1 MAVPTARHDLLRRR
15 LERFTRSLPGLGPGG
30 EVRALH
36 AARVASRRL
45 RELLPILQLDNDVTH
60 KLSRRLR
67 KVTKRL
73 GTVRELDVLHGL
85 IDELYE
91 TGRHD
96 QAALARIAE
105 GVGRERELTR
115 QKLLG
120 RKQQLA
126 ELKQI
131 ARKLDRAADTLEL
144 LGETSPPGHGHPR
157 GWRWALDARIA
168 HRAAALSD
176 ASRRAGALYLAERLH
191 TVRIAIK
198 KLRYA
203 LELSAEV
210 SGNKTTPELRTLKRA
225 QDLLGR
231 LHDSQMLM
239 NRVRQVQASL
249 VPPNLSAWRELD
261 ALVATLENKCRLL
274 HARYMRD
281 RAAIN
286 AIAERLAVQTA
297 RASLRPAGPAGRA
310 DPTRTAV

>member
-1 MAVPTARHDLLRRR
+1 
-15 LERFTRSLPGLGPGG
+15 
-30 EVRALH
+30 
-36 AARVASRRL
+36 
-45 RELLPILQLDNDVTH
+45 LPILQLDNDVTH

-157 GWRWALDARIA
+157 GWRWALEARIA
-168 HRAAALSD
+168 HRAAALND

-210 SGNKTTPELRTLKRA
+210 SGSKTTPELRTLKRA
-225 QDLLGR
+225 QELLGR
-231 LHDSQMLM
+231 LHDSQVLM

-249 VPPNLSAWRELD
+249 VPPNISAWRELD

-297 RASLRPAGPAGRA
+297 RASVRPAGPAGRA
-310 DPTRTAV
+310 DSTRTAV